1 MIEDARNPRFSFR
14 VEPPDFETLCKSLL
28 PADTQKMV
36 SGLFSYKTCCDF
48 LFCLKQFH
56 QVCYLFHFSCVC
68 ANLFSFFFFYFAIC
82 SQLYSSS
89 MSLFVQSDNLSTMNA
104 SVCTSTICE
113 LYKRFQDVCK
123 RARTSSDSWV
133 FCRLFCRGM
142 NKSSVQAFCDAV
154 RANQH
159 ICSFCFELSRYTQM
173 RVIYFII

>member
-1 MIEDARNPRFSFR
+1 MLSFSFFVR
-14 VEPPDFETLCKSLL
+14 LCE
-28 PADTQKMV
+28 
-36 SGLFSYKTCCDF
+36 FF
-48 LFCLKQFH
+48 FI
-56 QVCYLFHFSCVC
+56 
-68 ANLFSFFFFYFAIC
+68 FFFYFAIC

-173 RVIYFII
+173 RVIYFIIWAICHYVEVFVCVAGMALAMPVCKVFGCKSNVIGGSSW